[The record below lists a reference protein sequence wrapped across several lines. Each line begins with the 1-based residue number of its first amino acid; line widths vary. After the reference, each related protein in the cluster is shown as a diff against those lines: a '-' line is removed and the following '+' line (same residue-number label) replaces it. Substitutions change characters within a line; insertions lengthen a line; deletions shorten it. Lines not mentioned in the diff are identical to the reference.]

1 MKKGYINAARVL
13 PRKLLDQV
21 RRYCT
26 GLVYVPVRDNF
37 HKRRAELIG
46 RLADLG
52 VSSREIAELCGV
64 TRRRVNQILK
74 KRRESGKGGEKV
86 SIDTP
91 EFPW

>member
-1 MKKGYINAARVL
+1 MSKTYVNAARVL
-13 PRKLLDQV
+13 PGKLLDEVKQ
-21 RRYCT
+21 YCT
-26 GLVYVPVRDNF
+26 GLVYVPVGDDF
-37 HKRRAELIG
+37 HKERAQLVR

-52 VSSREIAELCGV
+52 VSSQEIAQLSGV

-74 KRRESGKGGEKV
+74 GKKAGKRGKQV